1 MSDNESE
8 KKLKENI
15 TKLLE
20 DLKKGM
26 PQAASNS
33 PEGKKALSRLLSK
46 NTKTTK
52 LVFPKDSPPS
62 LESPSS
68 SSDKDYYEEYSTI
81 NSEELLLKYAK
92 AKAELAVA
100 TKELFKTAKSLE
112 AQVILTTQQKNAVI
126 SLEIIIEQFKDIT
139 QQIFLVATDASLTRK
154 QARRKIYAMVNKVKD
169 TEDKERVW
177 SN

>member
-46 NTKTTK
+46 NTKMTK
-52 LVFPKDSPPS
+52 LVFPNDLPLS

-68 SSDKDYYEEYSTI
+68 SNGDYYEEYSTI
-81 NSEELLLKYAK
+81 SQEELLLRYAK
-92 AKAELAVA
+92 TKAELAVA
-100 TKELFKTAKSLE
+100 TKELYETTTSLE
-112 AQVILTTQQKNAVI
+112 AQVILTTQQKNAI
-126 SLEIIIEQFKDIT
+126 LSLEIIVEKFKDVT
-139 QQIFLVATDASLTRK
+139 QQIYLVATDASLTRK
-154 QARRKIYAMVNKVKD
+154 QARRRIYAMLSEEKGI
-169 TEDKERVW
+169 EDKERAWV
-177 SN
+177 N